1 MHANWVPAYA
11 RTTCISL
18 GNKMCPGVR
27 RSFLTTSPVAFSV
40 FRYHYAMSNLI
51 LLIETYGVL
60 IVFGIVLI
68 EQMGLPIPA
77 MPILIVAGALAA
89 GGEVNWAA
97 CLAASMAACLISDLF
112 WFKAG
117 RFYGKRILRLLCK
130 ISLSPDYC
138 VSQTEDRFNRFGS
151 KSLIVAKFIPGFN
164 TIASPLSGA
173 MGTSTPRFL
182 AFAMTGGLLWSG
194 VGIGAGA
201 FFHDSVED
209 VLDTLDT
216 MGGAAL
222 SGIVVLLAL
231 FLLYKYIERRRFL
244 VSLAVERIEID
255 ELLDLIDGGQ
265 PPLIVDARS
274 LTAQQLEQA
283 IPGSLNYLS
292 CEPGELMASLDKD
305 RQIVVYCSCP
315 NDVTAAQVARQF
327 LANGF
332 HRARALHGGLDAWN
346 AHYAQHSDSATE
358 RRPAT
363 AH

>member
-1 MHANWVPAYA
+1 
-11 RTTCISL
+11 
-18 GNKMCPGVR
+18 
-27 RSFLTTSPVAFSV
+27 
-40 FRYHYAMSNLI
+40 MSNLI
-51 LLIETYGVL
+51 LLIHIYGVL

-77 MPILIVAGALAA
+77 MPVLIVAGALAA
-89 GGEVNWAA
+89 AGDINWAA

-112 WFKAG
+112 WFRAG

-138 VSQTEDRFNRFGS
+138 VSRTEDKFNRFGL
-151 KSLIVAKFIPGFN
+151 KSLIVAKFLPGFN
-164 TIASPLSGA
+164 TVASPLSGA

-182 AFAMTGGLLWSG
+182 AFALTGGLLWSG

-222 SGIVVLLAL
+222 AGVLGLL
-231 FLLYKYIERRRFL
+231 MMFVLYKYIERRRFID
-244 VSLAVERIEID
+244 SLPVERMEIQ
-255 ELLDLIDGGQ
+255 ELRNLIHSGKE
-265 PPLIVDARS
+265 PVIVDARS
-274 LTAQQLEQA
+274 LTAQQLEEA

-292 CEPGELMASLDKD
+292 CEPGELMTSLDKD
-305 RQIVVYCSCP
+305 RHIVVYCNCP
-315 NDVTAAQVARQF
+315 NDVSAAQVAQQF

-346 AHYAQHSDSATE
+346 AHHLRYPESMAEESY
-358 RRPAT
+358 PAT
-363 AH
+363 IQ